1 MQFVNQ
7 LLTGQIIN
15 GVDLPESPN
24 EKKKKDWVNKKE
36 KIFFLFLSGS

>member
-15 GVDLPESPN
+15 GVDSPKWPN
-24 EKKKKDWVNKKE
+24 EKKKKGW
-36 KIFFLFLSGS
+36 G